1 VWTGSTAEEIRLAD
15 FPDQPFL
22 IAAHDQVIRRHVNER
37 GTWEPGLAAF
47 VGAFLPANPR
57 VVIGGGHVGL
67 SAFQLWRERPDIS
80 ELVVFEPDSVNAG
93 LLALNV
99 WSWGENPVRVVP
111 LGLGRASGELTLSQN
126 PSNTGDNRLWQSDA
140 PWPRETVLVSALD
153 DIWRGRLDLLLLDT
167 QGWEPDVLAGAERV
181 IRDEKPLL
189 VFEWWPQALATRGI
203 DSFEVLAW
211 LERDLRLRVEIV
223 PADASGI
230 HELLPDAVEIR
241 DVRELTRRLLDHPEQ
256 TIHAELLAR
265 ATTSSKHGRAS

>member
-22 IAAHDQVIRRHVNER
+22 IPAQDQVIRPHVRER
-37 GTWEPGLAAF
+37 GSWEPGLAAYI
-47 VGAFLPANPR
+47 GAFLPADAR

-99 WSWGENPVRVVP
+99 WSWGGSPVRVMP
-111 LGLGRASGELTLSQN
+111 LGLGRTSGELTLSRN
-126 PSNTGDNRLWQSDA
+126 PSNSGDNRFGQSDA
-140 PWPRETVLVSALD
+140 AWPRETVLVSALD
-153 DIWRGRLDLLLLDT
+153 DIWRGRLDLLFLDT

-189 VFEWWPQALATRGI
+189 VFEWWPQRLAARGI
-203 DSFEVLAW
+203 DSYEVLAW
-211 LERDLRLRVEIV
+211 LERDLCLRVEIV
-223 PADASGI
+223 PVQASGI
-230 HELLPDAVEIR
+230 HELMPAATEIR
-241 DVRELTRRLLDHPEQ
+241 DVRELTRRLLHHPEH

-265 ATTSSKHGRAS
+265 ARPSSEHGRVN